1 MLKQTSSLLAA
12 KNQTAASDIG
22 TLRQLVNENKT
33 QAEESL
39 NEGKLVAASEN
50 LLRSLDYLQKL
61 IKQHDLNPHASK
73 EKREV
78 LVAQLADGLKRYVTT
93 THTTH
98 TLPILHACTHTL
110 LCHTL
115 PHTHIYTRAE
125 SMNPK

>member
-1 MLKQTSSLLAA
+1 M
-12 KNQTAASDIG
+12 
-22 TLRQLVNENKT
+22 NENRI

-50 LLRSLDYLQKL
+50 LMRSLDYLQKI

-93 THTTH
+93 TTSHTT
-98 TLPILHACTHTL
+98 TTCTHAYT
-110 LCHTL
+110 TI
-115 PHTHIYTRAE
+115 PHTHIYTRGRE
-125 SMNPK
+125 Q